1 MDLRRSTGKR
11 TYPEVL
17 ALTDIALSDKVWST
31 FDGWCA
37 SRGIDHEDLRWDRWL
52 NLVYY
57 FATRNASTED
67 KDKFDAAI
75 AEQVAEWNM
84 QKVKPVVAKALTT
97 PKPDKP
103 ERKRAPKPA
112 WYGDDKTNTFNSK
125 AAMATL
131 TAPGLSGKRRGK

>member
-1 MDLRRSTGKR
+1 
-11 TYPEVL
+11 
-17 ALTDIALSDKVWST
+17 VWPT

-37 SRGIDHEDLRWDRWL
+37 SRNVDHLQLPWDQWL

-67 KDKFDAAI
+67 KDKFDAVI
-75 AEQVAEWNM
+75 AEKVAEWNM
-84 QKVKPVVAKALTT
+84 QKAGPTVAKAIAASRNGR
-97 PKPDKP
+97 P

-112 WYGDDKTNTFNSK
+112 WYGDDKTNNFNSK

-131 TAPGLSGKRRGK
+131 TAPGVSGRKRGK

>member
-1 MDLRRSTGKR
+1 
-11 TYPEVL
+11 
-17 ALTDIALSDKVWST
+17 VWPT

-37 SRGIDHEDLRWDRWL
+37 SRNVDHLQLPWDQWL

-67 KDKFDAAI
+67 KDKFDAVI
-75 AEQVAEWNM
+75 AEKVAEWDM
-84 QKVKPVVAKALTT
+84 QKAGPAVAKAIAA
-97 PKPDKP
+97 PRNGRP

-112 WYGDDKTNTFNSK
+112 WYGDDKTNNFNSK

-131 TAPGLSGKRRGK
+131 TAPGVSGRKRGK

>member
-1 MDLRRSTGKR
+1 MLSDLIL
-11 TYPEVL
+11 E
-17 ALTDIALSDKVWST
+17 DKVWPV

-37 SRGIDHEDLRWDRWL
+37 ARGVEHEDLRWDRWL

-75 AEQVAEWNM
+75 AEKVAEWNM
-84 QKVKPVVAKALTT
+84 QKVQPVVTKAITE
-97 PKPDKP
+97 PKSTNT

-112 WYGDDKTNTFNSK
+112 WYGDNKTNTFNSK
-125 AAMATL
+125 AAFTTL
-131 TAPGLSGKRRGK
+131 TAPGVSGRKRGK